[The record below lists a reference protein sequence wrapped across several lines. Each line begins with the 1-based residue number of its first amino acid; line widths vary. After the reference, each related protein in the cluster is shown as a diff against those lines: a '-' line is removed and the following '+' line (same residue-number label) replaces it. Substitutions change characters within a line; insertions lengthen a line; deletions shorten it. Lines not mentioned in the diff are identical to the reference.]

1 MPRDQLD
8 VLKLTDYTMISF
20 SRPDIGVPVELYVAY
35 YASQRSGASI
45 HSPRTCLPG
54 GGWMIEDL
62 SLVDVKDAGPD
73 DSLIVNRALI
83 SFGQQRMLVYYWFNQ
98 RGRIV
103 TNEYLA
109 KWYIFRDSLMMN
121 RTDGA
126 LVRVMTPVTD
136 VSEIASA
143 DQRLQD
149 FIRVAAPR
157 LDYFIPGT

>member
-1 MPRDQLD
+1 VD
-8 VLKLTDYTMISF
+8 
-20 SRPDIGVPVELYVAY
+20 LYVAW

-54 GGWMIEDL
+54 GGWMIDEL
-62 SLVDVKDAGPD
+62 SLVDIQGAGPD
-73 DSLIVNRALI
+73 DALIVNRALI
-83 SFGQQRMLVYYWFNQ
+83 SFGEQRMLVYYWFDQ

-109 KWYIFRDSLMMN
+109 KWYIFRDSLMLN

-126 LVRVMTPVTD
+126 LVRVMTPVSDLTQI
-136 VSEIASA
+136 EAA

-157 LDYFIPGT
+157 LRYFIPGT

>member
-1 MPRDQLD
+1 
-8 VLKLTDYTMISF
+8 
-20 SRPDIGVPVELYVAY
+20 
-35 YASQRSGASI
+35 
-45 HSPRTCLPG
+45 
-54 GGWMIEDL
+54 
-62 SLVDVKDAGPD
+62 
-73 DSLIVNRALI
+73 
-83 SFGQQRMLVYYWFNQ
+83 MLVYYWFDQ

-103 TNEYLA
+103 SNEYLA

-136 VSEIASA
+136 VSQIASA

-157 LDYFIPGT
+157 LSYFIPGT